1 MRFTVQR
8 DALAEAVTWVARA
21 LPSRPV
27 VPVLA
32 GLLLRAERE
41 DQSQPGSNGPG
52 WLTASCFDY
61 EVSARMRVRAEVAEQ
76 GVFLVPG
83 RLLVEIVRSL
93 PAHPVEFGDD
103 PDGISVT
110 CGEVSFAVASLPSA
124 EYPELPELPQLAG
137 TADGGVLATA
147 IGQVTPAASR
157 DDTLPMLTAVN
168 VELDGATMTLAA
180 TDRYRLAVR
189 ELGWDPAPGFGDAG
203 RVSLLVPART
213 LSDAAKMMS
222 AGTEVAIMLRP
233 GGDRAGVGSGGGGGA
248 GAAEAMIGFDAG
260 ERRLTARLLA
270 GEFVR
275 YRSRFPEQFGCTAD
289 LPAEAF
295 AEAVRRVALVAERGT
310 PVQLTF
316 APGRVT
322 VGAAT
327 QGQAR
332 ARETVPAD
340 FAGDEPMIAFSP
352 HYLLDGVIAAT
363 ATAPATPAAAPATP
377 ATAPATP
384 ATAPATPA
392 AAGVVP
398 LGEPPAG
405 PAERGPVGAGVRLW
419 FTSPSKPA
427 VITRQPDQDAAG
439 ARAAE
444 GAFRYLVVPQRVQL
458 SARLRAQGRSVRR
471 LPAGRDHR
479 ADRRSAMPG
488 EQQGGEQPDQ
498 HGQDQQREGGELAR
512 PVGGRRSVLRIAV
525 AIARARPLLPAGLES
540 GPGRTHGRAAHPRVP
555 VARPAVAG
563 RGGRHPWP
571 GGHSRRRGL
580 AGEPGEPGQ
589 PSRPGQIGHDPR
601 ELTERL
607 RREHRLEA
615 LVQFLDGQPPSREVL
630 AEIRRRRV
638 AFRVPDAHHMRTS
651 WPERVA
657 ATREGSVITHR
668 HRPFRVRSEVRSP
681 PR

>member
-21 LPSRPV
+21 LPTRPV

-61 EVSARMRVRAEVAEQ
+61 EVSARMKVRAEVAEP

-93 PAHPVEFGDD
+93 PAQPVEFGDD
-103 PDGISVT
+103 PEGISVT
-110 CGEVSFAVASLPSA
+110 CGEASFAVARLPSA

-137 TADGGVLATA
+137 TADGGALAAA

-168 VELDGATMTLAA
+168 VELDGPTMTLAA

-189 ELGWDPAPGFGDAG
+189 ELGWNPAPGFGDTG

-222 AGTEVAIMLRP
+222 AGTEVRIMLRP
-233 GGDRAGVGSGGGGGA
+233 GGDRVGVASSDGGG

-260 ERRLTARLLA
+260 QRRLTARLLA

-275 YRSRFPEQFGCTAD
+275 YRSRFPDEFGCTAD

-332 ARETVPAD
+332 ARESVPAD
-340 FAGDEPMIAFSP
+340 FAGDEPAIAFSP

-363 ATAPATPAAAPATP
+363 ATAP
-377 ATAPATP
+377 TAPA
-384 ATAPATPA
+384 AS
-392 AAGVVP
+392 
-398 LGEPPAG
+398 AG
-405 PAERGPVGAGVRLW
+405 PSGEQPGGQAERGTPEARVRLW

-427 VITRQPDQDAAG
+427 VITRQPGPDADAG
-439 ARAAE
+439 AAKGAE
-444 GAFRYLVVPQRVQL
+444 GDFRYLVVPQRVQL
-458 SARLRAQGRSVRR
+458 SPREGAAGAV
-471 LPAGRDHR
+471 LPARRQHR
-479 ADRRSAMPG
+479 ADRGNAVPG
-488 EQQGGEQPDQ
+488 EQQGSEQPDQ
-498 HGQDQQREGGELAR
+498 HGQNQQRQGGELPR
-512 PVGGRRSVLRIAV
+512 PIRWRQLTLRIPATRPR
-525 AIARARPLLPAGLES
+525 ARAVRPARLES
-540 GPGRTHGRAAHPRVP
+540 GPGRAHRRAAHPAP
-555 VARPAVAG
+555 LAGPAVG
-563 RGGRHPWP
+563 RLVGRHPRQT
-571 GGHSRRRGL
+571 GHPRHRL
-580 AGEPGEPGQ
+580 MPGEPGEPGQ
-589 PSRPGQIGHDPR
+589 PTRPWQIGHDPR
-601 ELTERL
+601 ELTKRL

-615 LVQFLDGQPPSREVL
+615 FVQLLE
-630 AEIRRRRV
+630 A
-638 AFRVPDAHHMRTS
+638 
-651 WPERVA
+651 
-657 ATREGSVITHR
+657 
-668 HRPFRVRSEVRSP
+668 
-681 PR
+681 